1 MRGNGRVFQRGS
13 IWWVAYYDNGREHR
27 ESSGSRDRKDAVR
40 RLRQR
45 LGEMAAGALHA
56 PQRPGWVVLMREL
69 FDMAEQH
76 YRLNNRLTPT
86 NRSCP
91 GRLRRRFRVYTV
103 QGCMGVA
110 ISHYMADRLRRA
122 HPGDGEPRHERAA
135 GRLPSGLPAR
145 PGDEAS
151 GHQEA
156 AGVDGAQRV
165 FHPRGNRRVVAPCLP
180 EYLRDVVLFG
190 YLTGWRKGE
199 ITGLNWRNV
208 DRTGAVIRLEPV
220 QNKGRAVRVLTLQ
233 GELAECRWQAREVVT
248 GQRSA
253 SFQAASGQRHGQAVG
268 VGT

>member
-13 IWWVAYYDNGREHR
+13 IWWVAYYDNGQEHR

-110 ISHYMADRLRRA
+110 ISHYMADRLRARRTPETVNRDMNVLRVA
-122 HPGDGEPRHERAA
+122 F
-135 GRLPSGLPAR
+135 RLGYQHDLVTKLP
-145 PGDEAS
+145 
-151 GHQEA
+151 
-156 AGVDGAQRV
+156 VIKK
-165 FHPRGNRRVVAPCLP
+165 LP
-180 EYLRDVVLFG
+180 E
-190 YLTGWRKGE
+190 LTVRNEFFTRGE
-199 ITGLNWRNV
+199 IDAL
-208 DRTGAVIRLEPV
+208 LP
-220 QNKGRAVRVLTLQ
+220 RA
-233 GELAECRWQAREVVT
+233 CRSTCATW
-248 GQRSA
+248 
-253 SFQAASGQRHGQAVG
+253 FCSGI
-268 VGT
+268 